1 MGKKKIII
9 ATTAKRGPRKYNTF
23 LNRFMRVL
31 TALNRNGYIR
41 TRPMAAELE
50 VSERTLQRLLLA
62 MRDDHFILPDEHE
75 KGKWIFNSEAK
86 SFEKLDINDQD
97 AATMAF
103 LCQLSRIFGGQ
114 INKSV
119 LQSLEKAF
127 TLEETDSPFFMIT
140 PRVKQPDTQ
149 LPFYQDLYNAIQF
162 KYKINLTYLSG
173 TAEKTVKVWPFSLI
187 MCDGMWYLGYLLEPE
202 AKRKQE
208 IRTLRYTHILKVEPL
223 VEENFE
229 KPAWIKET
237 LKDARNIWFNRDR
250 CTRVVMEVSN
260 RIKDY
265 FELTEYFPAQKI
277 IAQGPETFKVEA
289 KICVHNEAVPNIMRF
304 LPDIKVLEPKELK
317 DEVNRRIADYLA
329 NKK

>member
-1 MGKKKIII
+1 MAKKKIII
-9 ATTAKRGPRKYNTF
+9 ATTGKRGPRKYNTF

-31 TALNRNGYIR
+31 TALNRDGFIR
-41 TRPMAAELE
+41 TRTMALELE

-75 KGKWIFNSEAK
+75 KGKWVFNSEAK

-103 LCQLSRIFGGQ
+103 LCKLSKIFGGQ

-119 LQSLEKAF
+119 LQSLDKAF
-127 TLEETDSPFFMIT
+127 LLEDTDSPFYMIT
-140 PRVKQPDTQ
+140 PRVKQPDTE
-149 LPFYQDLYNAIQF
+149 LPFYQDLYNSIQHRH
-162 KYKINLTYLSG
+162 KINLTYQSG
-173 TAEKTVKVWPFSLI
+173 ITEKTVKAWPVSFI

-223 VEENFE
+223 VEEDFE
-229 KPAWIKET
+229 KPAWVKET

-250 CTRVVMEVSN
+250 CIRVVMEISN

-265 FELTEYFPAQKI
+265 FELSEYFPAQKI
-277 IAQGPETFKVEA
+277 IAEGKDTFKVEA
-289 KICVHNEAVPNIMRF
+289 KICTHNEAVPNILRF
-304 LPDIKVLEPKELK
+304 LPDIKVIEPIDLK
-317 DEVNRRIADYLA
+317 DEVDRRISEYLGSK
-329 NKK
+329 N